1 MRAVAET
8 TLGNSFPKGFEDLRD
23 RYLPIFLS
31 NDPCAY
37 GETSLALARFNVGTE
52 AFAKIRCPTLVM
64 SGAHDFI
71 WPPEVGRRLAS
82 LIPGAAYLTL
92 SDGAQLPHLQC
103 PGEFVDNI
111 EIFMGRPQT

>member
-1 MRAVAET
+1 MRAVAEA
-8 TLGNSFPKGFEDLRD
+8 TLGNSFPKGFENLRD
-23 RYLPIFLS
+23 PYLPFFLS

-37 GETSLALARFNVGTE
+37 AQTSLALTRFNVGAQ
-52 AFAKIRCPTLVM
+52 AFAKITCPTLVM

-82 LIPGAAYLTL
+82 LIPGAAYQTL
-92 SDGAQLPHLQC
+92 SDGAHLPHLQC

-111 EIFMGRPQT
+111 EIFMGRSQS